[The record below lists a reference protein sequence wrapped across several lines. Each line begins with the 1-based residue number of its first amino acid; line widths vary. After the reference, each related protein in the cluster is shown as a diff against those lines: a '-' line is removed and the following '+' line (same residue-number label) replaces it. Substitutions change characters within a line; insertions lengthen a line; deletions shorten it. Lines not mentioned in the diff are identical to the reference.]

1 MKLLVSVVDVEEA
14 QEALRGGAEIVD
26 VKNPEEGSL
35 GAAYPWIVKD
45 IARVISGG
53 AELSATIGDL
63 DFKPGQASQAA
74 YGVSLLG
81 VDYIKAGIAFEGAER
96 AIELGRAIVKAVQ
109 SRTRVVLACYADY
122 KEAGTLSPRELPRV
136 AAEAGAHG
144 VMIDTLSKS
153 GKNLF
158 DFMSKAEIEEFIR
171 TGKEL
176 GLLTALAG
184 SLKKDHLPIL
194 RELDVEIAGFRGS
207 ACSDGDRVK
216 GRISADRVA
225 ELKKYV
231 QGAPR

>member
-14 QEALRGGAEIVD
+14 QEALRGGADIVD

-35 GAAYPWIVKD
+35 GAAFPWIVRD
-45 IARVISGG
+45 ITGVVKN

-63 DFKPGQASQAA
+63 HFKPGQASQAA
-74 YGVSLLG
+74 YGMSLLG
-81 VDYIKAGIAFEGAER
+81 VDYIKAGIAFRGVDR

-109 SRTRVVLACYADY
+109 GRARVVLACYADY
-122 KEAGTLSPRELPRV
+122 EEAGTLSPLELPRV

-158 DFMSKAEIEEFIR
+158 DFMSRSEIEEFIR
-171 TGKEL
+171 AGKEL
-176 GLLTALAG
+176 GLVVALAG
-184 SLKKDHLPIL
+184 SLKKEHIPVL
-194 RELDVEIAGFRGS
+194 RELGAEIAGFRGS
-207 ACSDGDRVK
+207 ACSQGDRVK
-216 GRISADRVA
+216 GRISAERVA